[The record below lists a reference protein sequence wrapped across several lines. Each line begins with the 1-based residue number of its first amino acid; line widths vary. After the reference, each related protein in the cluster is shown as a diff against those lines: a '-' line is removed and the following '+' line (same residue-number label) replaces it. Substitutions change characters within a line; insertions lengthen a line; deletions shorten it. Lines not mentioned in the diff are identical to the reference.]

1 MKAISVFKKAA
12 IPTLVLLLVIAMTVS
27 IIPMVSADD
36 ASAPQIVSNTLAI
49 SGDISLVTYFTPTD
63 LADTDYVTVSVP
75 KQGGGVNT
83 IKTTVAELNASKA
96 ANNGRWAVKAPLA
109 AAQLTDTVTIKWYKG
124 GKAIA
129 TYERCA
135 KTDYIDKV
143 FAAAETN
150 AAYAPL
156 LAPLKSILNY
166 GALAQT
172 QFNYNTGKPANE
184 GLYVDANPIDGMT
197 AENLYDAKAGEF
209 TSTENIKFIGAQAYL
224 QSAVRLSVYFNAPE
238 GATVQ
243 ISDGNKTQQVHVNK
257 DSNGYY
263 VNINNIASFN
273 FDKVYTIEVT
283 YKDETATAKYSV
295 LGYALNVVDSYK
307 ITDSRQKDTAK
318 ALYHFYTFTKAYTNK
333 SYTPGPASC
342 THARTHTEGIS
353 IICSDCGKNAAPA
366 IAKVTL
372 KSDTVALYAG
382 ETKEV
387 SFTLSVS
394 GQLDLSTLIVTLK
407 PNSDKLTLTYV
418 SNSEQFATSDLLGA
432 VGVNVVMS
440 AGSALTEHCEL
451 VTITY
456 TVNASE
462 SGIYKISP
470 QIREAL
476 NGTGADVTSGFTYSY
491 AVLEAA
497 NRSCICGDPTGYN
510 VTEGKHRAYCDT
522 CRTMGTWENHTAG
535 QWTID
540 TTDPQY
546 EKANC
551 SVCGEALSRIATVNQ
566 EGLHI
571 FDYQLIKNKAGTSAN
586 AQLMTDG
593 PGGMS
598 YVRLTP
604 IDTSSNKTIYLHQNT
619 TNTINNV
626 GSYVAILYRTSVNQ
640 KFKISCTTLGG
651 HTTTTLQDVD
661 SAASANEWSYII
673 HKYNSHDN
681 YDGTKLATFS
691 FLPFTVARALTDY
704 TDVAFIAFF
713 SSYEEAWNYLGTYA
727 TAYNFRAEDFAHQYH
742 SNLNGGDTLI
752 DGKKIAASATVSINK
767 PATLDCS
774 SLPLAS
780 ADKSLQLYG
789 WCATPGGIK
798 EYGYYVVDGDTKSE
812 YKFLINGSNSTN
824 PDLLNQ
830 VSKYNFPSSISN
842 GLLMGN
848 GIPKPI
854 VSLAGYGGKTV
865 NVIYV
870 AKTNW
875 GAELELA
882 HFNNVIVPDTQ
893 LVDFIVEVPE
903 GREPVILQLTDTQI
917 IYSTGTGKWDFWA
930 ADKMDVECFDYI
942 TEIVNATNPDL
953 ILLTG
958 DMVYGMYDNNG
969 TSFEALIELM
979 EGFDIPWAPVF
990 GNHEAESAK
999 GIDWQCAQ
1007 LEAAENCLFLQRELT
1022 GNGNYSVGI
1031 KQGDQ
1036 LTRVFFML
1044 DSNGC
1049 NSPSAESQT
1058 NTHLKNNSGFGAD
1071 QIAWYTA
1078 AINNIKAASPETKI
1092 SLAFHIPLQ
1101 AMIDS
1106 FATYTEG
1113 NGTAFIDRL
1122 ENKNEGDFGYI
1133 GSERDSVID
1142 KDYAIWNAIKAL
1154 GVDSVFAGHMHTHSA
1169 SIVYEGVRLQFGM
1182 KSSTYDKI
1190 NYIDANGNI
1199 TEEYHATGKTP
1210 WVGGSVMK
1218 LSPEGT
1224 IGDAYVYYCENAGGN
1239 IDWDSFEKCDHSANT
1254 AAWQVKA
1261 NDPQYETS
1269 VCSACGEALTRFV
1282 SANTDGLLLFNP
1294 ERIHTYHDENGVGEI
1309 MTENG
1314 MSYVRLNPT
1323 KTSGSEYILLH
1334 ANKEKP
1340 FTNVG
1345 KYIAILYRSNLNQ
1358 QLITACVTGS
1368 NTVIGSAPHWT
1379 TNPLNTGNWSF
1390 IIQEYK
1396 DHADYDKKNLH
1407 TFALYPFTVAR
1418 TESDYTDVAFVS
1430 FFDSIEDAWEYYSLY
1445 TKAYNVPAQYY
1456 FNINGNSNIDNTS
1469 FGTIGTT
1476 RNKAVTLDCASRT
1489 LTTTTSLRFGGW
1501 FTTPGGIKEYGFY
1514 VVDGDSKSSYTKL
1527 GTGTNLNPTDFA
1539 NNVQPYLHFFD
1550 TYGSGANVAP
1560 TNSTTGAKGLPI
1572 DLSAYAGKTVKVIAV
1587 AKTNFGDEIELVYF
1601 TNVTVPCDH
1610 SNSTSAWEIDTTAP
1624 QYAKITCS
1632 VCGETIRKLADE
1644 TDKGSILFNY
1654 EFINNK
1660 TPQDKIY
1667 SEIKTDGPGGMSY
1680 VRFTP
1685 INEKDNKNAPLHA
1698 NASKPLTNVGS
1709 YVAILY
1715 RTSVEQDF
1723 KYACDSTAIATR
1735 GGIQTIDMTKSATQ
1749 WRFSIVKIASN
1760 QYYDGTTMSLFTIL
1774 PFTASRTMTDYTDI
1788 AFIAFFDTE
1797 EDAKEFFDLYE
1808 EAYGI
1813 TDNLSV
1819 EYCFGINGNTNLEGT
1834 TANRF
1839 YAGTVAYRDYDCSAK
1854 TLQTAKSLHFGGW
1867 FATPGGI
1874 SEYGYYVVDSG
1885 NISNYN
1891 YLVKGVDGGPS
1902 LLSGSINVNGRNWDD
1917 SCLKGAVVAT
1927 INSKPGAPI
1936 DLTAYAGKKVTVIV
1950 VAKTNFGDE
1959 IELVYFTNVTVP
1971 KS

>member
-12 IPTLVLLLVIAMTVS
+12 IPTLVLLLAIAMTVS

-49 SGDISLVTYFTPTD
+49 SGDIGLVTYFTPTD

-96 ANNGRWAVKAPLA
+96 ANNDRWAVKAPLA
-109 AAQLTDTVTIKWYKG
+109 AAQLTDTVTITWYKNG
-124 GKAIA
+124 NAIA

-150 AAYAPL
+150 AAYASL
-156 LAPLKSILNY
+156 LTPLKSILNY

-283 YKDETATAKYSV
+283 YGDETATAKYSV

-353 IICSDCGKNAAPA
+353 IMCSDCGKNAAPA

-394 GQLDLSTLIVTLK
+394 GQLDLSTLVVTLK
-407 PNSDKLTLTYV
+407 PNSDKLKLTYV
-418 SNSEQFATSDLLGA
+418 SNSEQFATTDLLGA
-432 VGVNVVMS
+432 VGVNVVIS

-476 NGTGADVTSGFTYSY
+476 NGTGADVTSSFTYSY

-510 VTEGKHRAYCDT
+510 VTEEKHRAYCDT

-540 TTDPQY
+540 TTNPQY

-586 AQLMTDG
+586 AQLMSDG

-651 HTTTTLQDVD
+651 HTATTLQNVD

-704 TDVAFIAFF
+704 TDVAYFGFF
-713 SSYEEAWNYLGTYA
+713 SSYEAAWNYLGTYA
-727 TAYNFRAEDFAHQYH
+727 TAYGFEAEDFVHQYRT
-742 SNLNGGDTLI
+742 NLNGGDVLI
-752 DGKKIAASATVSINK
+752 DGNRVIPSGATTGIIDNK
-767 PATLDCS
+767 PTVLDCS
-774 SLPLAS
+774 SLPLAT

-789 WCATPGGIK
+789 WCAAPGGIK

-848 GIPKPI
+848 GSPKPI

-917 IYSTGTGKWDFWA
+917 IDSTGTGKWDFWA
-930 ADKMDVECFDYI
+930 ADKMGVECFDYI

-958 DMVYGMYDNNG
+958 DLVYGMYDNNG

-990 GNHEAESAK
+990 GNHETESAK
-999 GIDWQCAQ
+999 GIDWMCAQ

-1031 KQGDQ
+1031 QQGDQ

-1078 AINNIKAASPETKI
+1078 AINNIKVTSPETKI

-1218 LSPEGT
+1218 LTSEGT

-1261 NDPQYETS
+1261 NDPQYETTT
-1269 VCSACGEALTRFV
+1269 CSACGEALTRFV

-1294 ERIHTYHDENGVGEI
+1294 ERIHTYPSENGVGEI

-1314 MSYVRLNPT
+1314 MSYVRLHPT
-1323 KTSGSEYILLH
+1323 KTADPEYILLH

-1345 KYIAILYRSNLNQ
+1345 GYIAILYRSSLNQ

-1368 NTVIGSAPHWT
+1368 NTVIGDAPHWT
-1379 TNPLNTGNWSF
+1379 TNPLSTGSWNF
-1390 IIQEYK
+1390 IVQEYK

-1407 TFALYPFTVAR
+1407 TFALYPFTADR
-1418 TESDYTDVAFVS
+1418 TLEDYTDVAFVS
-1430 FFDSIEDAWEYYSLY
+1430 FFDSADDAWSYYATY
-1445 TKAYNVPAQYY
+1445 MEAYGMPPQYFGNV
-1456 FNINGNSNIDNTS
+1456 NGNTNIDDTS
-1469 FGTIGTT
+1469 LGAFTVSNKPITI
-1476 RNKAVTLDCASRT
+1476 NCASKT
-1489 LTTTTSLRFGGW
+1489 LTTATSLRFGGW
-1501 FTTPGGIKEYGFY
+1501 YATPGGNREFGYYVIANGNKSAYTYLYTGTNANVASSIQNNFGSAATTGVNVAPSNPKGAPINLAAYGGKTVQVIVVAKTNWGAEIELVHFTNVTVPCDHAGNTAAYTLDTTNPQYEKAICSVCGEALSRIATVNQVGLHVFDYQLIKNKAGTSVNAQLMTDGPGGMSYVRLTPVDTSSNKTIYLHQNTTNTINNVGSYVAILYRTTVKNNKFNVSCLGSGQWHSTSTLQKVDTMTSAPEWTYIVHNYTNHSDYDGTKLATFSFLPFTVTRALTDYTDVAFIAFFSSEEEAWAYFDTYRTAYNFGADDFASPYYLNLNGNTKVDDTKWTGTYHTNVAGVKDCASMTLTTATSLKFGGWFATPGGIKEYGFY
-1514 VVDGDSKSSYTKL
+1514 VVDGDTTSTYQYLCKGTDQGDAVYNLVKSGGRVYPRSCLK
-1527 GTGTNLNPTDFA
+1527 GVAVGSPNAINLA
-1539 NNVQPYLHFFD
+1539 
-1550 TYGSGANVAP
+1550 
-1560 TNSTTGAKGLPI
+1560 
-1572 DLSAYAGKTVKVIAV
+1572 AYAGKTVKVI
-1587 AKTNFGDEIELVYF
+1587 
-1601 TNVTVPCDH
+1601 
-1610 SNSTSAWEIDTTAP
+1610 
-1624 QYAKITCS
+1624 
-1632 VCGETIRKLADE
+1632 
-1644 TDKGSILFNY
+1644 
-1654 EFINNK
+1654 
-1660 TPQDKIY
+1660 
-1667 SEIKTDGPGGMSY
+1667 
-1680 VRFTP
+1680 
-1685 INEKDNKNAPLHA
+1685 
-1698 NASKPLTNVGS
+1698 
-1709 YVAILY
+1709 
-1715 RTSVEQDF
+1715 
-1723 KYACDSTAIATR
+1723 
-1735 GGIQTIDMTKSATQ
+1735 
-1749 WRFSIVKIASN
+1749 
-1760 QYYDGTTMSLFTIL
+1760 
-1774 PFTASRTMTDYTDI
+1774 
-1788 AFIAFFDTE
+1788 
-1797 EDAKEFFDLYE
+1797 
-1808 EAYGI
+1808 
-1813 TDNLSV
+1813 
-1819 EYCFGINGNTNLEGT
+1819 
-1834 TANRF
+1834 
-1839 YAGTVAYRDYDCSAK
+1839 
-1854 TLQTAKSLHFGGW
+1854 
-1867 FATPGGI
+1867 
-1874 SEYGYYVVDSG
+1874 
-1885 NISNYN
+1885 
-1891 YLVKGVDGGPS
+1891 
-1902 LLSGSINVNGRNWDD
+1902 
-1917 SCLKGAVVAT
+1917 
-1927 INSKPGAPI
+1927 
-1936 DLTAYAGKKVTVIV
+1936 V
-1950 VAKTNFGDE
+1950 VAKTNWGDE